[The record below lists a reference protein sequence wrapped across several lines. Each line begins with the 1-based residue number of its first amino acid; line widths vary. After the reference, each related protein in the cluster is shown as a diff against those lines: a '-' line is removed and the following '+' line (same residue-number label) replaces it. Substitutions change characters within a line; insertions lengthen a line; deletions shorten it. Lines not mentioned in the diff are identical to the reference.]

1 MAPAATVGV
10 AVGVT
15 GRGWAEATVVVAAL
29 LLPPVLV
36 ADGAVTPPPA
46 AAVAVAGGPA
56 RFCPAATTRVS
67 ALRHALAAATAAAR
81 TCRGRRRRYCRPHR
95 RNGRL

>member
-1 MAPAATVGV
+1 M
-10 AVGVT
+10 
-15 GRGWAEATVVVAAL
+15 VVAAL

-36 ADGAVTPPPA
+36 ADGAVTPPLA

-56 RFCPAATTRVS
+56 RYCPAATTRVS